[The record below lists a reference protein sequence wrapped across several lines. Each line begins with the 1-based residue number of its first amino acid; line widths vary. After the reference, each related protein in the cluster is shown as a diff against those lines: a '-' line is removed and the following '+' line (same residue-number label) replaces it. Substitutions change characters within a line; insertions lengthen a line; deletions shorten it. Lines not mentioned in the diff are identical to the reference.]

1 MHKGYLNLYRQIMT
15 ERVFEFQAIDILGYL
30 DRITDWSAANRF
42 MKWSSA
48 WDGFKLHP
56 VLGYGTGVTHVMD
69 GNYIK
74 LLGETGF
81 LGTGLWMFI
90 YGYFMRA
97 VYKARRVSKIAV
109 PVLLIMVSI
118 LLNSLLVDMFEA
130 SKPMEMMWLLVGAV
144 IGTGALAKEK
154 RNFS

>member
-1 MHKGYLNLYRQIMT
+1 
-15 ERVFEFQAIDILGYL
+15 
-30 DRITDWSAANRF
+30 
-42 MKWSSA
+42 
-48 WDGFKLHP
+48 
-56 VLGYGTGVTHVMD
+56 VTHVMD

-130 SKPMEMMWLLVGAV
+130 SKPMEMMWFLVGAA
-144 IGTGALAKEK
+144 IAYEPLKKNLTLSPAPLP
-154 RNFS
+154 R